1 MFLPPNPPPSS
12 LDPVTY
18 VVDTNVLLVANGQ
31 HPAVTA
37 ACVQACQTWLA
48 RLMAEGRIA
57 LDNDFAI
64 VREYQHKTHASDGSG
79 VGDAFL
85 RWVLHH
91 IDDPARCDIVPIAPD
106 EKLGYAGF
114 PDDAR
119 LTAFDA
125 SDRKFVAVAR
135 AHPESPPILQA
146 ADSKWLDWSS
156 QLADHGVQVRFL
168 CTPDLQTFHRHKF
181 GV

>member
-1 MFLPPNPPPSS
+1 MRCDSGCN
-12 LDPVTY
+12 
-18 VVDTNVLLVANGQ
+18 
-31 HPAVTA
+31 
-37 ACVQACQTWLA
+37 TWLA

-114 PDDAR
+114 KGEEAEFED
-119 LTAFDA
+119 
-125 SDRKFVAVAR
+125 
-135 AHPESPPILQA
+135 ESRRHA
-146 ADSKWLDWSS
+146 T
-156 QLADHGVQVRFL
+156 LAEVGA
-168 CTPDLQTFHRHKF
+168 
-181 GV
+181 